1 MTDQTPPINWRI
13 TTQPSTEAEREA
25 AQKMGANGISTFLNI
40 MGWVN
45 VAGGVLCA
53 ALLGGE
59 GSAGGAILAFLG
71 CATAAAVLFALA
83 DTLTFTRAG
92 ALFTIRSRVEAA
104 TRNHEQ

>member
-1 MTDQTPPINWRI
+1 
-13 TTQPSTEAEREA
+13 
-25 AQKMGANGISTFLNI
+25 MGANGISTFLNVT
-40 MGWVN
+40 GWVN

-59 GSAGGAILAFLG
+59 GSAGVAILAFLG

-83 DTLTFTRAG
+83 DTLTFTRKG

-104 TRNHEQ
+104 TRNLEQ